1 MKLYHSLVGNL
12 NSTLATVLV
21 LILFATGQAYSQ
33 EDQPTPEER
42 AYKFRTSLFQT
53 FGWKFGQLIGAKAQD
68 DEAAFIKNAKDL
80 EYLAGMLEEGFQIKD
95 SLPEGT
101 TAKANIWE
109 DFETFSEKAQTL
121 RAGVNALTQDGA
133 MADFNPKEFG
143 SKTCGNCHR
152 EFRIKKDG

>member
-1 MKLYHSLVGNL
+1 MKLFNSFVG
-12 NSTLATVLV
+12 TVTALA
-21 LILFATGQAYSQ
+21 IIALFATGQAFSQ

-42 AYKFRTSLFQT
+42 ALEFRTSLFQT

-68 DEAAFIKNAKDL
+68 DEAAFVKHAQDL
-80 EYLAGMLEEGFQIKD
+80 EYLASMLEEGFQIKD

-109 DFETFSEKAQTL
+109 DFDTFTEKAETL
-121 RAGVNALTQDGA
+121 RAGASALAEPGA